1 MIPKEL
7 EFLNNRDYGWFKN
20 NSTMLYSK
28 DLNDDN
34 FLQPSDIIIAI
45 HTDKSF
51 GIQKKMGNPLY
62 VFIKT
67 NCKWIGQ
74 SHRITG
80 KAIHNYNCD
89 GYLCL
94 LVDENS
100 SSKVSTS
107 KETLIYASW
116 LFNDESSIGRGVG
129 VGGWE
134 FRKLNR
140 VHHFPLLNWLKRN
153 PMDVKG

>member
-7 EFLNNRDYGWFKN
+7 EFLNNRDYRWFKN
-20 NSTMLYSK
+20 NSTLLYSK
-28 DLNDDN
+28 DLNNDN

-45 HTDKSF
+45 HNDKSF
-51 GIQKKMGNPLY
+51 EIQKKRGNPLY

-67 NCKWIGQ
+67 NCKWMGQ
-74 SHRITG
+74 SNIKTN

-89 GYLCL
+89 GYVCV

-107 KETLIYASW
+107 NDTLIYSSW
-116 LFNDESSIGRGVG
+116 FESKWKEGSS
-129 VGGWE
+129 WE
-134 FRKLNR
+134 FRKLKR
-140 VHHFPLLNWLKRN
+140 GYHFPLLNWVKRN
-153 PMDVKG
+153 PMEVKE